1 MLNQKNIVMKDDYR
15 PVLKEISRKGKT
27 RKPMSRPKKSVE
39 RVSNSRHLKQREH
52 ILRHAAKLFADTGYA
67 ATTMDVL
74 SEVTD
79 MNKASLYYYFG
90 SKRDILF
97 EIVKIAIAD
106 GLQRAI
112 PATRM
117 KSARDGM
124 THVIE
129 CGIQT
134 LAAHQ
139 SESRIFLQEQH
150 YYKQI
155 FSTAQFQ
162 ELIDLQRRYMK
173 VVYEV
178 LQQGIDAGEFH
189 PCNVHLTGGLLVTWI
204 TTSLRFLSTDGQD
217 KLTEALTR
225 LLLPALSAVPIPG

>member
-1 MLNQKNIVMKDDYR
+1 MLNQKNTSMKDVYQ
-15 PVLKEISRKGKT
+15 PVLKENSRKGKT
-27 RKPMSRPKKSVE
+27 RKSAAGRPKKSIE
-39 RVSNSRHLKQREH
+39 RGSNSRHLQQREH
-52 ILRHAAKLFADTGYA
+52 ILRHAAKLFAETGYA

-74 SEVTD
+74 SEVTE

-90 SKRDILF
+90 SKCDILF
-97 EIVKIAIAD
+97 EVVKIAIAD

-117 KSARDGM
+117 KSARDGI
-124 THVIE
+124 THIIE

-155 FSTAQFQ
+155 FSAAQFH
-162 ELIDLQRRYMK
+162 ELIELQRLFMK
-173 VVYEV
+173 VV
-178 LQQGIDAGEFH
+178 
-189 PCNVHLTGGLLVTWI
+189 
-204 TTSLRFLSTDGQD
+204 
-217 KLTEALTR
+217 
-225 LLLPALSAVPIPG
+225 